1 MGQQRISI
9 LDLSTVATS
18 IVAAYRGVD
27 FNGAQITAANAKI
40 YGISKHS
47 AVIGEAL
54 ELGVLGTMTIEAGA
68 AIVKGAALAMDA
80 TGRVVAAT
88 ALTAAAPGLGTLA
101 VSTGAVAVTATVA
114 NGAGSITGAP
124 TAGALTGGDL
134 PQFIVGHA
142 LEAAAAAGAFIE
154 VLLSR

>member
-40 YGISKHS
+40 YGISKH
-47 AVIGEAL
+47 AAAIGEAL
-54 ELGVLGTMTIEAGA
+54 ELGVLGTMTCEAGA
-68 AIVKGAALAMDA
+68 AITKGAALAMDT

-88 ALTAAAPGLGTLA
+88 TLTAAVGSLA
-101 VSTGAVAVTATVA
+101 VGTGAVAMTSTAA
-114 NGAGSITGAP
+114 NGAVITGAP
-124 TAGALTGGDL
+124 TLTGGDL

-142 LEAAAAAGAFIE
+142 LEAAGAAGAFIE